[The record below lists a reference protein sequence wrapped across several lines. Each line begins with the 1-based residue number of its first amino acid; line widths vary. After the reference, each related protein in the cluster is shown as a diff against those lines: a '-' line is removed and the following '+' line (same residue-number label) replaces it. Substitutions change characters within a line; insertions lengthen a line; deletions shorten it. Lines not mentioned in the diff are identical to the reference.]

1 MQEKMYHLWK
11 EYKDSIDG
19 LSTRYYAAMS
29 SLKDIPE
36 KIPGDQIKEQAPHIS
51 AQLEHKMAEL
61 GERFKEESSRL
72 TDEFIGKME
81 RLVAEHDDR

>member
-36 KIPGDQIKEQAPHIS
+36 KNTRRSDQGTGAPYFS
-51 AQLEHKMAEL
+51 TV
-61 GERFKEESSRL
+61 G
-72 TDEFIGKME
+72 T
-81 RLVAEHDDR
+81 

>member
-61 GERFKEESSRL
+61 GEGLAARGLSCLL
-72 TDEFIGKME
+72 TKIMYPSWE
-81 RLVAEHDDR
+81 RTNRNIM